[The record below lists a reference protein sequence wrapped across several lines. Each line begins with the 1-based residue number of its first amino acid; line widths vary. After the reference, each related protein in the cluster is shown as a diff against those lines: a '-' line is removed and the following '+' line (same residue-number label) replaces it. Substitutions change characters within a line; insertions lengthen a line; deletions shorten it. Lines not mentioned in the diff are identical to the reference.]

1 MKIGAVSG
9 DLVIKLAL
17 AAAAA
22 GALYYVYKKA
32 SGALPGAL
40 NYVNPLSDQNAAY
53 QGTNAVLD
61 SLVSEDGPGRNAD
74 GSITAGGWWYD
85 IWNPGTNARIRD
97 MLKGTSTGSPAPTPA
112 AAAPIYD
119 PTPGIY

>member
-9 DLVIKLAL
+9 DMVIKLAL

-22 GALYYVYKKA
+22 GAIWYVYKKA
-32 SGALPGAL
+32 SGALPDAL
-40 NYVNPLSDQNAAY
+40 NYVNPLSDKNVAY

-61 SLVSEDGPGRNAD
+61 SMVSDDGPGRNAD
-74 GSITAGGWWYD
+74 GSITLGGWLFD
-85 IWNPGTNARIRD
+85 IFNPSTAAQIKNITKPTN
-97 MLKGTSTGSPAPTPA
+97 TGSPAPTLA
-112 AAAPIYD
+112 AAAPMYD

>member
-32 SGALPGAL
+32 SGALPDAL

-74 GSITAGGWWYD
+74 GSVTLGGWLYD
-85 IWNPGTNARIRD
+85 VFNP
-97 MLKGTSTGSPAPTPA
+97 STAAQIKNITKPTPLGSPAPTPA
-112 AAAPIYD
+112 AAAPMYD